1 MSGARRFFVEGTREV
16 GGVVEI
22 DGSDAHKITRVL
34 RLQRGDRIEIVDSA
48 ATAFEAAI
56 GEAGPV
62 VRAEL
67 LGRAGERAVASGVLR
82 CDVAQAVPK
91 GRRMEL
97 VIEKGTELGANAFL
111 PFYCE
116 RSVARAVGEEKL
128 ARWRR
133 LARSAAQQSGRVDIP
148 EIREPVPFDAL
159 LERFAAY
166 QRVLFAWELA
176 PHAPLNQRLLQ
187 ALPATGSVLVVVG
200 PEGGFTH
207 DEAEAAERHDA
218 VSLSL
223 GSRILRTDTAALA
236 LLAVIGAFA
245 S

>member
-1 MSGARRFFVEGTREV
+1 VSARRFFVEGTREV

-48 ATAFEAAI
+48 ATSFEAAI
-56 GEAGPV
+56 GEAGSV
-62 VRAEL
+62 VRADL
-67 LGRAGERAVASGVLR
+67 LALVAAPVAAAATLR

-91 GRRMEL
+91 GRRMDL
-97 VIEKGTELGANAFL
+97 VIEKGTELGAHAFL

-116 RSVARAVGEEKL
+116 RSVARGLGPEKL

-133 LARSAAQQSGRVDIP
+133 LAHAAAAQSGRVDVP
-148 EIREPVPFDAL
+148 EIREPVHFDAL
-159 LERFAAY
+159 LERFSEY

-176 PHAPLNQRLLQ
+176 SHAPLYQRLLH
-187 ALPATGSVLVVVG
+187 ALPPSGSALVIVG

-207 DEAEAAERHDA
+207 SEAETAEAHGA
-218 VSLSL
+218 VLVSL

-236 LLAVIGAFA
+236 LLAVIGSLA

>member
-1 MSGARRFFVEGTREV
+1 MSGARRFFVEGTQRV
-16 GGVVEI
+16 GSVVEI

-56 GEAGPV
+56 DEGGPI
-62 VRAEL
+62 VRAKL
-67 LGRAGERAVASGVLR
+67 LGAVDRAGASRMVR

-97 VIEKGTELGANAFL
+97 VIEKATELGAGAFL

-116 RSVARAVGEEKL
+116 RSVARSVGAEKL
-128 ARWRR
+128 ERWRR
-133 LARSAAQQSGRVDIP
+133 LARSSAQQSGRIDVP
-148 EIREPVPFDAL
+148 EICRPVAFDAL
-159 LERFAAY
+159 LAQFSAY
-166 QRVLFAWELA
+166 QAVLFAWELA
-176 PHAPLNQRLLQ
+176 ARVPLYQQLLEV
-187 ALPATGSVLVVVG
+187 LPATGNVLVVVG

-207 DEAEAAERHDA
+207 AEADLAEQRGA
-218 VSLSL
+218 TSISL
-223 GSRILRTDTAALA
+223 GPRILRTDTAAIA
-236 LLAVIGAFA
+236 VLAVIGALA